1 MQIFQK
7 SKLPWS
13 YEGTTL
19 RLLISSP
26 DEGDPYQVRTTGR
39 GGVTMAWFLLI
50 AAGFLEVVW
59 SLGLKYTQGFTRP
72 IPSVI
77 TGTAIVASM
86 LLLGRAAR
94 TLPIG
99 TAYAVWVGIG
109 AVGAAIGGVILFG
122 EAMPLRRAIF
132 LGLLITS
139 ILGLKLTSTET
150 P

>member
-1 MQIFQK
+1 M
-7 SKLPWS
+7 
-13 YEGTTL
+13 

-39 GGVTMAWFLLI
+39 GGVSVAWFMLI
-50 AAGFLEVVW
+50 IAGILEVVW

-86 LLLGRAAR
+86 LLLARAAR

-99 TAYAVWVGIG
+99 TAYGVWVGIG
-109 AVGAAIGGVILFG
+109 AVGAAIGGVVLFG
-122 EAMPLRRAIF
+122 EAIPLRRVVF
-132 LGLLITS
+132 LVLLVTS
-139 ILGLKLTSTET
+139 ILGLKLTSTAT